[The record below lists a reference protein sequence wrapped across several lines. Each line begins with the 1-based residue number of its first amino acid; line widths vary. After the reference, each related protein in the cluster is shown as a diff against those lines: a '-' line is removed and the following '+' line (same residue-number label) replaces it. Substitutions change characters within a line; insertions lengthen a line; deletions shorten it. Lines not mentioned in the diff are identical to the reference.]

1 MTCLDFMQTLLT
13 FTSKSLNLIPF
24 LLYNSNFFKH
34 KTQNNICGRS
44 IFHIMY
50 ILLSTYIFIPGN
62 KQKKPLN
69 SIINNKM
76 AYSTFIDECENELAY
91 GILTYND

>member
-1 MTCLDFMQTLLT
+1 MQKIHFPYLH
-13 FTSKSLNLIPF
+13 I
-24 LLYNSNFFKH
+24 NSFQVINK
-34 KTQNNICGRS
+34 KT
-44 IFHIMY
+44 
-50 ILLSTYIFIPGN
+50 
-62 KQKKPLN
+62 LN